1 MPRRCVIV
9 RKYLSGPGRREAK
22 YQQRGSC
29 MIEPPVTAWETT
41 QYVACS
47 APDRGLGPCLAR
59 KLRNDRSAQ
68 WALGWE
74 SGTVLERLRL
84 HPADRS
90 RSPWSLSRN
99 PPPAKAHDLGVSAP
113 QHARG

>member
-9 RKYLSGPGRREAK
+9 RKYLSGPGRREAE

-47 APDRGLGPCLAR
+47 ASDRGLGPCLAR
-59 KLRNDRSAQ
+59 KLRNGRSAQ
-68 WALGWE
+68 SALGGE
-74 SGTVLERLRL
+74 SGTVLEGLRP
-84 HPADRS
+84 HPSDRS
-90 RSPWSLSRN
+90 RSLREVLRN
-99 PPPAKAHDLGVSAP
+99 PPAK
-113 QHARG
+113 